1 MSLQID
7 ELVMSK
13 NCIPFINDYRHQH
26 GSLKFAKVCCIL
38 YNGDTEM
45 HFVNYSFVYFYKLT
59 HLVFVGCYYKNDM
72 LYKS

>member
-45 HFVNYSFVYFYKLT
+45 HFVNYSFVYFI
-59 HLVFVGCYYKNDM
+59 N
-72 LYKS
+72 